1 MWMFFGAK
9 YTMCKKFHHASMI
22 DILSE
27 SELQNEY
34 IEKIGI
40 GIVYLMGRFP
50 LNYFGVPSSK
60 FVNFIPYK
68 GSKLPL
74 NV

>member
-50 LNYFGVPSSK
+50 LN
-60 FVNFIPYK
+60 
-68 GSKLPL
+68 
-74 NV
+74 

>member
-9 YTMCKKFHHASMI
+9 YTMCKKFHYASMI

-27 SELQNEY
+27 SELQNEN

-40 GIVYLMGRFP
+40 GIIYLMGRFL
-50 LNYFGVPSSK
+50 LN
-60 FVNFIPYK
+60 
-68 GSKLPL
+68 
-74 NV
+74 